1 MNGKSI
7 GLPLIT
13 TNTEPQSL
21 SYFKYAKNSMRVGDM
36 NPNYSGVQMPYH
48 PYHLP
53 SQVEPMY
60 KSQDVLYN
68 GQNLGKHPFLNSYPL
83 PPIYKNKE
91 NPIKEIRSGELVDF
105 PDETYIPLSKFVD
118 YKNKKELEIKM
129 DKERQKAKEEE
140 RRRIEVY
147 GVNGDKKPSGAS
159 DLLRFHKKNLKHWK
173 FLKNSSNMICCY
185 LRMKKLAL
193 GHKDLHAQRFVL
205 VQAAKEGMAAIRDFL
220 LPILSNI
227 EDYCVEFFRNT
238 IIFNSTNEEK
248 VNKSIFVTKS
258 FVHQLFSD
266 LTSALAKTG
275 DIPIEVKNVLNS
287 YINDGCLLPYGFLST
302 FEFNRLEFSTD
313 GKLTNMNLDRQ
324 GLLICFIVLYRIL
337 LADIFKRYL
346 FYFKKIREMDLD
358 EMSLLEIFERKLE
371 QYEQKLKEKKERSKR
386 KIFKRGNMPG
396 IDEEDDEEKEK
407 REKEE
412 ENKIFEN
419 DEIQED
425 RYRQRENNET
435 MGLET
440 HHACPPKKK
449 KKPESDE
456 EEDDDDDDDISSKN
470 KKSKKNKKSGIS
482 SIKEEDDEDDEK
494 EKKIKGK
501 QYGYSGYL
509 NKNKGKYY
517 HEKGI
522 YFKDNR
528 EKDVQRELIKEEERA
543 REEKLR
549 EKLEDSNSS
558 KSSLEEEE
566 EEDEDN
572 DDNNSKKSKNK
583 EKEKDKNND
592 KKSKSSNT
600 KSSKTSSVNTSK
612 KSEVVSASKKSSNKP
627 KNINEEF
634 WGKDLEDKEEEE
646 RKKGEKSS
654 STVEIDPLQGRKN
667 RIKKLP
673 KEMRIKILEEEREKL
688 KLKVKHNFHVITNIL
703 HSIFRDS
710 MTENVPLFSEYY
722 KEKFLFK
729 SLVFQKTHKQYSNG
743 SDEIELSKGIIID
756 EETTELFMTK
766 HQRWAQMY
774 KLLTFQFCRDF
785 ASKCRV

>member
-1 MNGKSI
+1 MNGKNI

-205 VQAAKEGMAAIRDFL
+205 VQAAKEGMATIRDFL

-346 FYFKKIREMDLD
+346 FYFKKVREMDLD

-449 KKPESDE
+449 KKIESDE
-456 EEDDDDDDDISSKN
+456 EEDDDEISSKN
-470 KKSKKNKKSGIS
+470 KKSKKNKKSGKS

-612 KSEVVSASKKSSNKP
+612 KSEVVSASKKSSYKP

-646 RKKGEKSS
+646 RRKGEKSS
-654 STVEIDPLQGRKN
+654 STVEIDPLQERKN

>member
-1 MNGKSI
+1 MNGKNI

-449 KKPESDE
+449 KKIESDE
-456 EEDDDDDDDISSKN
+456 EEDDDDISSKN
-470 KKSKKNKKSGIS
+470 KKSKKNKKSGKS

-612 KSEVVSASKKSSNKP
+612 KSEVVSASKKSSYKP

-646 RKKGEKSS
+646 RRKGEKSS
-654 STVEIDPLQGRKN
+654 STVEIDPLQERKN

>member
-1 MNGKSI
+1 MNGKNI

-205 VQAAKEGMAAIRDFL
+205 VQAAKEGMATIRDFL

-346 FYFKKIREMDLD
+346 FYFKKVREMDLD

-396 IDEEDDEEKEK
+396 IDEEDDEEKEE

-449 KKPESDE
+449 KKIESDE
-456 EEDDDDDDDISSKN
+456 EEDDDEISSKN
-470 KKSKKNKKSGIS
+470 KKSKKNKKSGKS

-612 KSEVVSASKKSSNKP
+612 KSEVVSASKKSSYKP

-646 RKKGEKSS
+646 RRKGEKSS
-654 STVEIDPLQGRKN
+654 STVEIDPLQERKN

>member
-1 MNGKSI
+1 MNGKNI

-396 IDEEDDEEKEK
+396 IDEEDDEEKEE

-449 KKPESDE
+449 KKIESDE
-456 EEDDDDDDDISSKN
+456 EEDDDDISSKN
-470 KKSKKNKKSGIS
+470 KKSKKNKKSGKS

-612 KSEVVSASKKSSNKP
+612 KSEVVSASKKSSYKP

-654 STVEIDPLQGRKN
+654 ITVEIDPLQERKN

-710 MTENVPLFSEYY
+710 MTENVTLFSEYY

>member
-1 MNGKSI
+1 MNGKNI

-456 EEDDDDDDDISSKN
+456 EQDDDDDDISSKN
-470 KKSKKNKKSGIS
+470 KKSKKNKKSGKS
-482 SIKEEDDEDDEK
+482 SIKEEDDENDEK

-654 STVEIDPLQGRKN
+654 STVEIDPLQERKN